1 MSIYLIII
9 IVLSSLSQISDEIPR
24 GTLPLGLEPEFEIP
38 KGNVITEEKVR
49 LGKRLFFDKR
59 LSKDETISCATCHNP
74 AKGFS
79 NALAVAK
86 GVFGESGNRNVPTV
100 VNRLYGG
107 TEFWDGRAATLES
120 QALGPLFNPLE
131 MGMNEALLLERVKT
145 DAVYGK
151 LFYDA
156 FGDPEPTAERIGK
169 AIACFERTLVTGDS
183 AFDRYEWDGET
194 SALSASAV
202 RGLALFRGKARCS
215 TCHIGTNFTDE
226 RFHNIGAG
234 EAGQNDAGRAGVTG
248 DAADFGKFKTPT
260 LRNIAQTA
268 PYMHDGSLERLE
280 DVIAFYDRGGRPNPN
295 LDVEMKPL
303 ELSESE
309 REDLRAFL
317 ESLTGRVISLNVE
330 ELEAALE

>member
-1 MSIYLIII
+1 MSIFLILVIL
-9 IVLSSLSQISDEIPR
+9 LSSLSNTSEDIPR

-38 KGNVITEEKVR
+38 KDNLITEEKVQ
-49 LGKRLFFDKR
+49 LGKHLFFDKR
-59 LSKDETISCATCHNP
+59 LSKDETISCATCHSP

-86 GVFGESGNRNVPTV
+86 GVSGELGNRNVPTV
-100 VNRLYGG
+100 VNRLYGRA
-107 TEFWDGRAATLES
+107 EFWDGRAETLES

-131 MGMNEALLLERVKT
+131 MGMNEELLLERVKT

-151 LFYDA
+151 LFYEA
-156 FGDPEPTAERIGK
+156 FGDPEPTVERIGK
-169 AIACFERTLVTGDS
+169 AIACFERTLVTGSS
-183 AFDRYEWDGET
+183 AFDRYEWNGEM

-226 RFHNIGAG
+226 TFHNIGAG
-234 EAGQNDAGRAGVTG
+234 EAGQNDEGHAAVTG
-248 DAADFGKFKTPT
+248 DPADFGKFKTPT

-303 ELSESE
+303 GLSESE
-309 REDLRAFL
+309 KEDLRTFL
-317 ESLTGRVISLNVE
+317 ASLTGRVISLNVE
-330 ELEAALE
+330 ELEAVVE